1 MNIKRVVENDTR
13 AAFEKVK
20 ALYGED
26 TVILSNKKLG
36 KQVELMVAIGLDDG
50 TYDLN
55 MELENPSSSV
65 DQSIKS
71 KSQESASVTSATPAT
86 VEWMRAREKA
96 EETFK
101 KIDNKPK
108 SISERES
115 IDKVKALL
123 DKTNEQ
129 YQAADDLNELSH
141 LKQTS
146 PIKKLSD
153 EMSILRDMFATHL
166 DITKRNQRESLS
178 IEAKEVLTLLEE
190 SEIAS
195 NHINHIQT
203 ECLTSGRRK
212 DFMKKMSNWLGDNI
226 SSAEFDI
233 VENGGVYALIGMAGV
248 GKTTTIAKLASQAA
262 IKHGKDN
269 VALITLDHNRI
280 GSKEQM
286 KLFGMMLGVSVMH
299 ASNSDDIKSLLNSL
313 SQKKVV
319 LIDTPG
325 ASEISASL
333 KTQAEALKNASGKI
347 SVILTLSANSQ
358 NSISKKLANSLS
370 ESASGVVVTKL
381 DEVENFGGIV
391 SALIDSEIPLL
402 GVSDGQKIPSDY
414 KAISVSDFVNRC
426 FGIIGTEIKVDSEK
440 SDLSAA

>member
-55 MELENPSSSV
+55 KELENQSSSV

-71 KSQESASVTSATPAT
+71 KSQESASVTPAT

-129 YQAADDLNELSH
+129 YQASDDLNELSH

-313 SQKKVV
+313 SQKIVV

-358 NSISKKLANSLS
+358 NSISKKLATSLS

-391 SALIDSEIPLL
+391 SALIDSKIPLL
-402 GVSDGQKIPSDY
+402 GVSDGQKIPGDY
-414 KAISVSDFVNRC
+414 KAISVSGFVNRC

-440 SDLSAA
+440 ADLSAA

>member
-55 MELENPSSSV
+55 KELENQSSSV

-71 KSQESASVTSATPAT
+71 KSQESASVTPAT

-129 YQAADDLNELSH
+129 YQAADDLNELSQ

-195 NHINHIQT
+195 NHIDHIQT

-286 KLFGMMLGVSVMH
+286 KLFSMMLGVSVVH

-325 ASEISASL
+325 ASGISASL
-333 KTQAEALKNASGKI
+333 KTQAEALKNASCKI
-347 SVILTLSANSQ
+347 SVVLTLSANSQ
-358 NSISKKLANSLS
+358 NAVSKKLATSLS

-402 GVSDGQKIPSDY
+402 GISDGQKIPSDY

>member
-65 DQSIKS
+65 DQSINS
-71 KSQESASVTSATPAT
+71 KSQESASVSSATPAT

-233 VENGGVYALIGMAGV
+233 VENGGFYALIGMAGV

-325 ASEISASL
+325 ASEISESL

>member
-55 MELENPSSSV
+55 KELENQSSSV

-71 KSQESASVTSATPAT
+71 KSQESASVTPAT

-212 DFMKKMSNWLGDNI
+212 DFMKKN
-226 SSAEFDI
+226 E
-233 VENGGVYALIGMAGV
+233 
-248 GKTTTIAKLASQAA
+248 
-262 IKHGKDN
+262 
-269 VALITLDHNRI
+269 
-280 GSKEQM
+280 
-286 KLFGMMLGVSVMH
+286 
-299 ASNSDDIKSLLNSL
+299 
-313 SQKKVV
+313 
-319 LIDTPG
+319 
-325 ASEISASL
+325 
-333 KTQAEALKNASGKI
+333 
-347 SVILTLSANSQ
+347 
-358 NSISKKLANSLS
+358 
-370 ESASGVVVTKL
+370 
-381 DEVENFGGIV
+381 
-391 SALIDSEIPLL
+391 
-402 GVSDGQKIPSDY
+402 
-414 KAISVSDFVNRC
+414 
-426 FGIIGTEIKVDSEK
+426 
-440 SDLSAA
+440 